1 MTRVT
6 VPNFAPVT
14 RVLSAKCISA
24 ALVKLARRE
33 IIAQQKRFVHPRRG
47 RGLPLDVASQPLV

>member
-1 MTRVT
+1 MIRVT

-14 RVLSAKCISA
+14 RVRSARFIHA

-33 IIAQQKRFVHPRRG
+33 IIAQQKRFVHPWAG
-47 RGLPLDVASQPLV
+47 AT